1 MMTTHFRLVFTTC
14 ADASEAR
21 AMAEQLVSQKLA
33 ACVSILPN
41 VESVYMW
48 EGEVTQATE
57 CKLLI
62 KTKSEK
68 MNLVIQTIKQLH
80 SYEVP
85 EIQVVDVS
93 TGNLAYFNWM
103 DEVLN

>member
-1 MMTTHFRLVFTTC
+1 
-14 ADASEAR
+14 
-21 AMAEQLVSQKLA
+21 MAEQLVQLKLA
-33 ACVSILPN
+33 ACVNILPA
-41 VESVYMW
+41 VESIYTW
-48 EGEVTQATE
+48 QGEVTSATE
-57 CKLLI
+57 TKLLI

-68 MNLVIQTIKQLH
+68 MNQVIQTIKKLH

-85 EIQVVDVS
+85 EIQVIDVA

>member
-1 MMTTHFRLVFTTC
+1 MTTHFRLVFTTC
-14 ADASEAR
+14 ANASEAR

>member
-1 MMTTHFRLVFTTC
+1 MAPHYKLVLTTC
-14 ADASEAR
+14 ENQDVAR
-21 AMAEQLVSQKLA
+21 QLAKQLITQKLA
-33 ACVSILPN
+33 ACVNILPA

-48 EGEVTQATE
+48 QNEVVQQTE
-57 CKLLI
+57 TKLFI

-68 MNLVIQTIKQLH
+68 INKMIQTIKELH

-85 EIQVVDVS
+85 EIQVVDV
-93 TGNLAYFNWM
+93 TAGNLAYFHWL

>member
-1 MMTTHFRLVFTTC
+1 
-14 ADASEAR
+14 
-21 AMAEQLVSQKLA
+21 MAEQLVKLKLA
-33 ACVSILPN
+33 ACVNILPN

-48 EGEVTQATE
+48 QGEVAHTTE

-68 MNLVIQTIKQLH
+68 MNEVIQTIKRLH
-80 SYEVP
+80 SYEIP
-85 EIQVVDVS
+85 EIQVVDVA

>member
-1 MMTTHFRLVFTTC
+1 MTTHFRLVFTTC

-68 MNLVIQTIKQLH
+68 MNQVIQTIKQLH

>member
-14 ADASEAR
+14 TNASEAR
-21 AMAEQLVSQKLA
+21 AMAEQLVSLKLA

-68 MNLVIQTIKQLH
+68 MNQVIQTIKQLH

>member
-14 ADASEAR
+14 ENATEAR
-21 AMAEQLVSQKLA
+21 AMAEQLVSLKLA

-68 MNLVIQTIKQLH
+68 MNQVIQTIKQLH
-80 SYEVP
+80 SYEIP
-85 EIQVVDVS
+85 EIQVVDLS
-93 TGNLAYFNWM
+93 TGNLAYFNLM

>member
-1 MMTTHFRLVFTTC
+1 
-14 ADASEAR
+14 
-21 AMAEQLVSQKLA
+21 MAEQLVKLKLA
-33 ACVSILPN
+33 ACVNILPN
-41 VESVYMW
+41 
-48 EGEVTQATE
+48 GEVAYATE

-68 MNLVIQTIKQLH
+68 MNELIQTIKQLH
-80 SYEVP
+80 SYEIP
-85 EIQVVDVS
+85 EIQVIDVA

>member
-14 ADASEAR
+14 ANASEAR

>member
-1 MMTTHFRLVFTTC
+1 MTTHFRLVFTTC

>member
-1 MMTTHFRLVFTTC
+1 MAPQYKLIMTTC
-14 ADASEAR
+14 ENQQDANQLAN
-21 AMAEQLVSQKLA
+21 QLVVLKLA
-33 ACVSILPN
+33 ACVNILPA

-48 EGEVTQATE
+48 QGEVVQHTE
-57 CKLLI
+57 TKLFI

-68 MNLVIQTIKQLH
+68 LSKVINTIKELH

-85 EIQVVDVS
+85 EIQVLDV
-93 TGNLAYFNWM
+93 TGGNLAYFNWM

>member
-1 MMTTHFRLVFTTC
+1 
-14 ADASEAR
+14 
-21 AMAEQLVSQKLA
+21 MAEQLVSLKLA

-68 MNLVIQTIKQLH
+68 MNQVIQTIKQLH
-80 SYEVP
+80 SYEIP

>member
-1 MMTTHFRLVFTTC
+1 MTTHYRLIFTTC
-14 ADASEAR
+14 ANKQEAR
-21 AMAEQLVSQKLA
+21 AMAEQLVQLKLA
-33 ACVSILPN
+33 ACVNILPE
-41 VESVYMW
+41 VESIYMW
-48 EGEVTQATE
+48 QDEVTSATE
-57 CKLLI
+57 TKLLI

-68 MNLVIQTIKQLH
+68 MNQVIQTIKKLH

-85 EIQVVDVS
+85 EIQVIDVT

>member
-1 MMTTHFRLVFTTC
+1 MTTHFRLVFTTC
-14 ADASEAR
+14 ANASEAR

-68 MNLVIQTIKQLH
+68 MNQVIQTIKQLH

-85 EIQVVDVS
+85 EVQVVDVS

>member
-33 ACVSILPN
+33 ACVSILPD